1 MKTTG
6 EIIKELRQLKGLS
19 QLDLAKEMGYKD
31 RTTVAKL
38 ESGENTLPETKEAR
52 MASVLGTSVPYLR
65 NTLERTLFCFDVEV
79 TYCSDYV
86 ELLDTSVASAAPV
99 RIHSSQWDFYR
110 YHNSLRE
117 VCDLLP
123 TLRQPVTENKKTPD
137 TLIDIESLSEDKKAL
152 VDYVMSLSDAEA
164 RVLRG
169 MFAAKPQSE
178 K

>member
-6 EIIKELRQLKGLS
+6 ELIKELRQLRGLS

-38 ESGENTLPETKEAR
+38 ESGENTLPEAKEER
-52 MASVLGTSVPYLR
+52 MAAVLGTSVAYLR

-79 TYCSDYV
+79 TYGSDYV
-86 ELLDTSVASAAPV
+86 ELVDTSTAGASPV
-99 RIHSSQWDFYR
+99 RISSAQWNFYR

-123 TLRQPVTENKKTPD
+123 TLYQSSGENKKTPD
-137 TLIDIESLSEDKKAL
+137 TLIDIESLSEDKRAL